1 MTNKEALKAQ
11 INYPVREDSIDLA
24 LLNAGVSPETTYV
37 PATHQKGVETAL
49 AGLIFI
55 LVTSPK
61 SESELDYSLTSQ
73 DIDQLLALRSVIL
86 KRWDLTD
93 EFANTG
99 AVIKDG
105 TANWGSSNYC

>member
-11 INYPVREDSIDLA
+11 IEYPISEASVDLA

-37 PATHQKGVETAL
+37 PATHREGVETAL

-55 LVTSPK
+55 MCTGSK
-61 SESELDYSLTSQ
+61 SESELDYSLTKQ
-73 DIDQLLALRSVIL
+73 DIDKLLGLRSIIL

-93 EFANTG
+93 ELANTG
-99 AVIKDG
+99 ATIQDG
-105 TANWGSSNYC
+105 TSHWGSANY